1 MDYTPIRNIHI
12 YGSGVGPNT
21 DAYWKHMLTAEVQQP
36 CGKLF
41 GAVFDQYGYVCLVS
55 PRFTKMGVCE
65 IELHRDSCLLTVMR
79 ILEVDLRDG
88 PVEVYA
94 KNPEK
99 KREVKRE

>member
-21 DAYWKHMLTAEVQQP
+21 DGYWKHMLTAEVQQP
-36 CGKLF
+36 CGQLF
-41 GAVFDQYGYVCLVS
+41 GAVFDQYEYVCMVS
-55 PRFTKMGVCE
+55 PRFTKTGLCE

-94 KNPEK
+94 KNHEK
-99 KREVKRE
+99 KRE